1 MTPRLDRWLR
11 VSREGHVTLSPGK
24 VEIGQGILTVL
35 AQICADELDIGVDRV
50 RLVPADTALSPNEG
64 VTSGSLSVSDCGMS
78 VRQVAA
84 EARALFLAEAAR
96 QFSRPPMHSAS
107 RTASSP
113 ARAI

>member
-1 MTPRLDRWLR
+1 MSVAAPPALPAGLRATPRLDRWLGI
-11 VSREGHVTLSPGK
+11 SSEGHVTLSPGK

-35 AQICADELDIGVDRV
+35 AQICADELDIAIDRV

-84 EARALFLAEAAR
+84 QAR
-96 QFSRPPMHSAS
+96 
-107 RTASSP
+107 
-113 ARAI
+113 